1 MRLIRM
7 NGREYKY
14 TDHQDRKCA
23 AAAAHSILN
32 EASREDVQ
40 EELLDPFLIIII
52 ILMH

>member
-14 TDHQDRKCA
+14 TDHQYRKC
-23 AAAAHSILN
+23 AAAHSILN
-32 EASREDVQ
+32 EASLEDVQ